1 MNHAYRPP
9 ARFASYALALMF
21 ALTIGLLLL
30 NEVTR

>member
-21 ALTIGLLLL
+21 VLTLAMLII